1 MANGAGILVAPG
13 SLENTKLR
21 LCCFRPATRWT
32 IAASDAR
39 FIIMSE
45 KISIIGDGAMATVCA
60 AILAENG
67 HHVRIWSAFEDAA
80 ATLATTRENARF
92 LPGFKL
98 PESVEVTADA
108 SEALAGASLA
118 VEAVP
123 VQYIRWWWQKLKD
136 HCPAEM
142 PIVSVAK
149 GIEKGTLLR
158 ATQIVRDVLDG
169 SPESSRPVATLSGP
183 CIAPEVARHLPATVT
198 AASAD
203 AELSQRVQQLFGR
216 PYFRV
221 YTNTDLVGTEIA
233 AASKNVI
240 AIAAGVLD
248 GLGKGDNAKAALLTR
263 GLVEIARLGAAF
275 EAQTDT
281 FMGLAGMGDLVTTCI
296 SPLGR
301 NRSFGEA
308 VGRGMTVEQALA
320 ETESVVEGVDSTVSI
335 LALAASKGV
344 EMPIT
349 EAVHK
354 VLFEGVSPGDA
365 ILELMS
371 RPLRSE

>member
-1 MANGAGILVAPG
+1 
-13 SLENTKLR
+13 
-21 LCCFRPATRWT
+21 
-32 IAASDAR
+32 
-39 FIIMSE
+39 MSEMFE

-60 AILAENG
+60 VILAENG
-67 HHVRIWSAFEDAA
+67 HRVRLWSAFKDAA
-80 ATLATTRENARF
+80 ETLAATRENKRF

-98 PESVEVTADA
+98 PDSVEVTADA
-108 SEALAGASLA
+108 SRALADADLA

-123 VQYIRWWWQKLKD
+123 VQYIRWWWRKLKD
-136 HCPAEM
+136 FCPAGL

-158 ATQIVRDVLDG
+158 ATQVVRDVLDG
-169 SPESSRPVATLSGP
+169 SPDSPRPVAALSGP
-183 CIAPEVARHLPATVT
+183 CIAPEVARRLPATVT
-198 AASAD
+198 VASAD
-203 AELSQRVQQLFGR
+203 AKLSKHVQKLFGR

-248 GLGKGDNAKAALLTR
+248 GLGMGDNAKAALLTR

-275 EAQTDT
+275 NAQSDT
-281 FMGLAGMGDLVTTCI
+281 FVGLAGMGDLVTTCI
-296 SPLGR
+296 SPVGR

-308 VGRGMTVEQALA
+308 VGKGMTVEQALA
-320 ETESVVEGVDSTVSI
+320 LTESVVEGVDSTVSI
-335 LALAASKGV
+335 LAMAANKGV

-349 EAVHK
+349 QAVHK
-354 VLFEGVSPGDA
+354 VLFEGVSPRDA
-365 ILELMS
+365 ILGLMS

>member
-1 MANGAGILVAPG
+1 
-13 SLENTKLR
+13 
-21 LCCFRPATRWT
+21 
-32 IAASDAR
+32 
-39 FIIMSE
+39 
-45 KISIIGDGAMATVCA
+45 MATVCA
-60 AILAENG
+60 KILAENG
-67 HHVRIWSAFEDAA
+67 HRVRMWSAFEDAA
-80 ATLATTRENARF
+80 ESLAAARENKRF
-92 LPGFKL
+92 LPGCML
-98 PESVEVTADA
+98 PDSVEVTADA
-108 SEALAGASLA
+108 SKAMAGANLA

-123 VQYIRWWWQKLKD
+123 VQYIRWWWLKLKD
-136 HCPAEM
+136 FCPAGL
-142 PIVSVAK
+142 PVVSVAK

-169 SPESSRPVATLSGP
+169 SPDSSRPVATLSGP
-183 CIAPEVARHLPATVT
+183 CIAPEVARGLPATVT
-198 AASAD
+198 VASGD
-203 AELSQRVQQLFGR
+203 AKLSRHVQQLFGR

-248 GLGKGDNAKAALLTR
+248 GLGMGDNAKAALLTR
-263 GLVEIARLGAAF
+263 GLVEIARLGSAF
-275 EAQTDT
+275 KAQNDT
-281 FMGLAGMGDLVTTCI
+281 FVGLAGMGDLVTTCI
-296 SPLGR
+296 SPVGR

-308 VGRGMTVEQALA
+308 IGRGMTVEQALGM
-320 ETESVVEGVDSTVSI
+320 TESVVEGVDSTVSI
-335 LALAASKGV
+335 LALAATRGV